1 MSEIRIPWTHEPTS
15 RGGGR
20 ARRRRLSEQMT
31 LLARA
36 PLFEGLPNTHL
47 RRIARA
53 TAARSCLAGQQLV
66 KEDAAGSVFYV
77 ILDGHAKVTRRGR
90 TIKRLGPGDF
100 FGEMSILT
108 TSPRSAS
115 VVAETPMECL
125 TLSAANLRNV
135 LMDEPAIAVRMLN
148 TMAQRLV
155 DADRRITE

>member
-1 MSEIRIPWTHEPTS
+1 MSEPRIKWTFEPTA

-20 ARRRRLSEQMT
+20 AQRRRLSEQMT

-36 PLFEGLPNTHL
+36 PLFEGLPKTHL
-47 RRIARA
+47 RKIAKVS
-53 TAARSCLAGQQLV
+53 AARNCRAGEQLV

-77 ILDGHAKVTRRGR
+77 VLDGQAKVMRKGK

-108 TSPRSAS
+108 TAPRSAS

-125 TLSAANLRNV
+125 TLSATSLRAV

-148 TMAQRLV
+148 TLAQRLSDV
-155 DADRRITE
+155 DRRLTT

>member
-1 MSEIRIPWTHEPTS
+1 MSEPRIAWTHEPTG

-20 ARRRRLSEQMT
+20 ALRHRLSEQMT

-36 PLFEGLPNTHL
+36 PLFEGLAKTHL
-47 RRIARA
+47 RKIARVS
-53 TAARSCLAGQQLV
+53 AARSCRAGEQLV

-77 ILDGHAKVTRRGR
+77 VLNGDAKVTRRGK

-108 TSPRSAS
+108 KAPRSAS

-125 TLSAANLRNV
+125 TLSGADLRAV
-135 LMDEPAIAVRMLN
+135 LIDEPAIAVRML
-148 TMAQRLV
+148 TTL
-155 DADRRITE
+155 ADRLSDLDRRSTA